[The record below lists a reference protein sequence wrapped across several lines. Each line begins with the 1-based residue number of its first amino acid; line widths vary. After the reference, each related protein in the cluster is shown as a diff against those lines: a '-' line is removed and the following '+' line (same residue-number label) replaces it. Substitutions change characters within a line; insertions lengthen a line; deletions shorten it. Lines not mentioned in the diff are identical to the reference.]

1 MQNQIER
8 CAIEELPV
16 ESVGVVNPAALILLG
31 LISIAGL
38 WSFSLLLEYLV
49 PD

>member
-1 MQNQIER
+1 MQNQIESR
-8 CAIEELPV
+8 AIEELPV
-16 ESVGVVNPAALILLG
+16 ESVAVVNPAALILLG
-31 LISIAGL
+31 FIAIAGL